1 MYVDRIL
8 PFFDPPLLAWTGF
21 LPWAWTLIDNF
32 WPPPPSS
39 CPRSYWMA
47 PNDFSSFNLLT
58 YQLYKKV
65 ISIFSPFLQTNE
77 TEKHLSSSIEDLKL
91 LFQAEKEFVETLK
104 RNHSLFINDAKF
116 AYLEAVDFKPN
127 EAAYYVYHPI
137 NAFHMLLRLL

>member
-1 MYVDRIL
+1 MTFPVSIYIL
-8 PFFDPPLLAWTGF
+8 TKLKSNFNFFF
-21 LPWAWTLIDNF
+21 
-32 WPPPPSS
+32 
-39 CPRSYWMA
+39 
-47 PNDFSSFNLLT
+47 
-58 YQLYKKV
+58 
-65 ISIFSPFLQTNE
+65 PFLQTNQ

-127 EAAYYVYHPI
+127 ETADYVYHPI